1 MNYVRTK
8 ISVFRILYIQKS
20 EHYLRYFSILNCAFK
35 AILTTSVLLIP
46 RDAAKYSSISFSS
59 SDSRNST
66 LLFFTVPLTGLP
78 LFSATNTR
86 PFSHGENKNKRASF
100 HQPSLYYVSAI
111 VSQIPNEYPNKP

>member
-1 MNYVRTK
+1 MNFVHTK

-35 AILTTSVLLIP
+35 AIMTTSVLLIP
-46 RDAAKYSSISFSS
+46 RDVAKYSSISRSS
-59 SDSRNST
+59 SDRRSII
-66 LLFFTVPLTGLP
+66 LLFFGSLLTGLP
-78 LFSATNTR
+78 LFSATNIR

-111 VSQIPNEYPNKP
+111 VSQISNEYPNKP